1 MVSKKA
7 AGGQK
12 QGGGGGF
19 FSNLFGRKTKK
30 DEPEQE
36 ESKDTES
43 KCLIHLYRSSS
54 IHHLTCVLSCVG
66 PANKT

>member
-12 QGGGGGF
+12 QGGF
-19 FSNLFGRKTKK
+19 FSNFFGRKTKK
-30 DEPEQE
+30 DELEQE

-43 KCLIHLYRSSS
+43 K
-54 IHHLTCVLSCVG
+54 
-66 PANKT
+66 